1 MFGKKKNNNMK
12 YIKKFN
18 KINES
23 IDLKG
28 SDLLLSKLDEVYEIL
43 KEELKSSEVEDFYEA
58 EEAIEKYVTKN
69 LTKKLWNDK
78 DLENWMRKR
87 EFGEDF

>member
-1 MFGKKKNNNMK
+1 MK
-12 YIKKFN
+12 HIRKFN
-18 KINES
+18 KINEGV
-23 IDLKG
+23 DLKG
-28 SDLLLSKLDEVYEIL
+28 SDLLLSKLNEVYELL

-78 DLENWMRKR
+78 DHEDWMRKR